1 MRATRG
7 GNQGT
12 SEGDE
17 SPPLLPL
24 YADSE
29 PAIVSGCCN
38 AEQNRRREWK
48 TNREWTEHP
57 EGLLIPRLVLF
68 LLLFREFLHPASRPR
83 ACSPVPTR
91 TATNHDEAHGGE
103 DHEEQGE
110 GP

>member
-91 TATNHDEAHGGE
+91 TATDHDEAHGGE